1 MKIHHI
7 LWIQSLLYC
16 CRLTAKYYYAILDC
30 DMMSINWAIL
40 KTKWDEHMPDI
51 IFTSLES
58 VTWSCVLDIEL
69 SLLVSTNF
77 LVCPSCHITVQ
88 YGSWSWWIK
97 GFRRWATNHHT
108 RTKDG
113 YTVSWTIRGNC
124 MLLFLTGFCI
134 VLSCLPLFWFFDFL
148 NFPYFMIFQSSC
160 MTISKDVVHYKFS
173 QC

>member
-1 MKIHHI
+1 MLNITVSCFVSTYHQSIHWIDISKVQYRKLQWFFAEILPISSFIEMKIHHI
-7 LWIQSLLYC
+7 LWIKSLLYC
-16 CRLTAKYYYAILDC
+16 CRLTAIYYAILDC
-30 DMMSINWAIL
+30 VMMSINLAIL

-97 GFRRWATNHHT
+97 GCRRWATNHHT
-108 RTKDG
+108 IT
-113 YTVSWTIRGNC
+113 
-124 MLLFLTGFCI
+124 
-134 VLSCLPLFWFFDFL
+134 PE
-148 NFPYFMIFQSSC
+148 
-160 MTISKDVVHYKFS
+160 
-173 QC
+173 